1 MEALVAPQSRRS
13 LAPAPPPDWNNNN
26 QVLVSRRPAI
36 KQAEP
41 EGMVN
46 IWMVVKKRMW
56 LILSMFVICA
66 SAAVFYTKSQPKIY
80 RATVTLEIQDTNN
93 DLLNTRDLDPHA
105 ASAALSSE
113 TYMMTQVEL
122 MKSTSLL
129 TRVLTRLLLDRQVSR
144 MGKPEA
150 ALLSVWGVPDS
161 AGQESLQ
168 RMVAQAKLNVQ
179 ARVVTNTRVVELSGE
194 AEDPQF
200 IAEFLNLLGKEY
212 INRGLEAKGA
222 AGRLNNSRLGSE
234 LEGLRNKLQISE
246 QRLRDYAKQT
256 GLMITEEKENLAE
269 QKLRQVQEELSRSQA
284 DRVSK
289 QALHEMTT
297 GATPDSL
304 PQALNDASLRDY
316 QSKISEL
323 QRQYADQTVSLTPE
337 HPAVLRL
344 QAQLAELRGAR
355 DRHMSRLVEG
365 IRNEYEGAVRREKL
379 LASDYESQSSVV
391 LDQGPKAINYQMLK
405 REVDT
410 NRALYD
416 SILQKVKEY
425 GIANAMHTSNVQIV
439 DEAVAPM
446 FPYRPSLGINLA
458 VGMLAGGL
466 IGLVSAVLL
475 ERSDSSIREPGDI
488 TNHVGGTELG
498 VIPSWTVEKPL
509 HTRIGAALGRPF
521 KKIGEAG
528 DRISESMPSS
538 LGNKSLATTNDNK
551 AVLKTGLVDSP
562 ELVVWND
569 KFSRIADSFR
579 YVITSILLAQE
590 QERPTRVIM
599 VTSAGPREGKTT
611 VCCNLGLA
619 VAELNLR
626 VLLIDGDLRAPRL
639 QEVFKLRKS
648 KGLADLLLEKEL
660 WVLKN
665 IVMSGAPNLHILPAG
680 RERMNEAFSFTPA
693 HTARMIELLRGV
705 RQEFDVILID
715 TPPILY
721 LQDARVIGR
730 LCDAAILVA
739 RAGHTTAEQV
749 RACHSRMLEDRVP
762 LIGTILN
769 DWKPSYGAY
778 GDKSGYTR
786 FGRYYNQE
794 RNNN

>member
-246 QRLRDYAKQT
+246 QISEQRLRDYAKQT

-416 SILQKVKEY
+416 SILQKRASRLRLMARTK
-425 GIANAMHTSNVQIV
+425 ANP
-439 DEAVAPM
+439 D
-446 FPYRPSLGINLA
+446 
-458 VGMLAGGL
+458 
-466 IGLVSAVLL
+466 
-475 ERSDSSIREPGDI
+475 
-488 TNHVGGTELG
+488 
-498 VIPSWTVEKPL
+498 
-509 HTRIGAALGRPF
+509 
-521 KKIGEAG
+521 
-528 DRISESMPSS
+528 
-538 LGNKSLATTNDNK
+538 LGNA
-551 AVLKTGLVDSP
+551 
-562 ELVVWND
+562 
-569 KFSRIADSFR
+569 
-579 YVITSILLAQE
+579 
-590 QERPTRVIM
+590 
-599 VTSAGPREGKTT
+599 
-611 VCCNLGLA
+611 
-619 VAELNLR
+619 NLR
-626 VLLIDGDLRAPRL
+626 
-639 QEVFKLRKS
+639 
-648 KGLADLLLEKEL
+648 
-660 WVLKN
+660 
-665 IVMSGAPNLHILPAG
+665 
-680 RERMNEAFSFTPA
+680 
-693 HTARMIELLRGV
+693 
-705 RQEFDVILID
+705 
-715 TPPILY
+715 
-721 LQDARVIGR
+721 
-730 LCDAAILVA
+730 
-739 RAGHTTAEQV
+739 
-749 RACHSRMLEDRVP
+749 
-762 LIGTILN
+762 
-769 DWKPSYGAY
+769 
-778 GDKSGYTR
+778 
-786 FGRYYNQE
+786 
-794 RNNN
+794 